1 MSEVKKFRGNI
12 VAGACFFIMFM
23 HLGAIGSIGV
33 FLSPIAEGNG
43 WKVGDVAILITWAT
57 ATAAIVG
64 FVAAAP
70 IIKALTPKWSLFV
83 STILCAGHYYWLSV
97 GTHLIEYY
105 LAAAIAGLVIALG
118 TSAAVGNIIG
128 QWFIAKRA
136 SMIGLVFGGAAFGT
150 AVWQSVGGILIKTYG
165 YRSTYAIM
173 GTVLLIVA
181 LLANLLFITT
191 PDKVGQKAL
200 GADQAADKAA
210 APGKPAQSAVVEGL
224 TLKESLR
231 TTSFY
236 LLFIGVLLVA
246 GAWTGCKSYLAP
258 ILRGEY
264 GMDYNMSSQY
274 TSIMNL
280 VAAATVIIGGF
291 IAQKLGNKV
300 YLCFLVGLMSIGAI
314 VILMN
319 PGTISIAVLI
329 LALILLAWGNPS
341 QSAMPPTVTTQAF
354 GNKEY
359 GKIMVYLLSAVY
371 IGQAILPILVKI
383 ILARGYSLH
392 DTFYFFLGA
401 GLIGLVLMILGM
413 QASPLRNVKTA

>member
-12 VAGACFFIMFM
+12 VAAACFVIMFM
-23 HLGAIGSIGV
+23 HLGAIGSIGI

-70 IIKALTPKWSLFV
+70 IIKALTPKWSLFISSIV
-83 STILCAGHYYWLSV
+83 CASHYYWYSV

-105 LAAAIAGLVIALG
+105 LAAAVAGLVIACG
-118 TSAAVGNIIG
+118 TSAAIGNVIG

-150 AVWQSVGGILIKTYG
+150 AVWQSVGGILIKNYG
-165 YRSTYAIM
+165 YRSTYVIM
-173 GTVLLIVA
+173 GTVLLVVSI
-181 LLANLLFITT
+181 LTNLLFITS
-191 PDKVGQKAL
+191 PEKVGQKAL
-200 GADQAADKAA
+200 GADQVVDKAPA
-210 APGKPAQSAVVEGL
+210 AGKPAQSTVVAGL

-231 TTSFY
+231 TVSFY
-236 LLFIGVLLVA
+236 LIFIGVLLVA

-258 ILRGEY
+258 LLRGEY

-300 YLCFLVGLMSIGAI
+300 YLCFLVGLMTIGAI
-314 VILMN
+314 IILMN
-319 PGTISIAVLI
+319 PGTISIAILI
-329 LALILLAWGNPS
+329 VALILLAWGNPS
-341 QSAMPPTVTTQAF
+341 QSAMPPTVTTHTF

-359 GKIMVYLLSAVY
+359 GKIIVYLMSAVY
-371 IGQAILPILVKI
+371 IGQAILPILVKA
-383 ILARGYSLH
+383 ILARGMTLH
-392 DTFYFFLGA
+392 DTFYFFVASG
-401 GLIGLVLMILGM
+401 IVGLVLMILGM
-413 QASPLRNVKTA
+413 QTSPLRRTKTA